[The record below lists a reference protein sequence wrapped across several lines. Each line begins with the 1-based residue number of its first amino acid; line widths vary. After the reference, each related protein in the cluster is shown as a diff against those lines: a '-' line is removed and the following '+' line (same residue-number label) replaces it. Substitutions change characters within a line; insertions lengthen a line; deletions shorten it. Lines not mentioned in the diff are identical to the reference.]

1 MLTRMLTG
9 CSARL
14 INAGSELNFADS
26 DDGLQKG
33 MVKFAQLGPP
43 QND

>member
-1 MLTRMLTG
+1 MLTMMLTG
-9 CSARL
+9 SSVRL
-14 INAGSELNFADS
+14 INTGSELNFADS

-33 MVKFAQLGPP
+33 MVKFAQLRPP